1 MKVRNADV
9 VLYIFVIGL
18 LASEIIFDISERFPG
33 DWFYFILGMSL
44 FISSIVLFVNRANRT
59 E

>member
-9 VLYIFVIGL
+9 VLYIFVVGL
-18 LASEIIFDISERFPG
+18 LASEIIFEMSDRLPG

-44 FISSIVLFVNRANRT
+44 FISSIVLFVNRAH
-59 E
+59 